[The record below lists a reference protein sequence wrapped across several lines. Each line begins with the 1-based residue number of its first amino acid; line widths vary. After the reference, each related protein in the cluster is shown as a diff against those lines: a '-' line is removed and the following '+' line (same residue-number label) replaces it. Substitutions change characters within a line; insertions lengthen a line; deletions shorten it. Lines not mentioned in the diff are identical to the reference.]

1 MKQKGADATGSS
13 SIMNKDIKYVGNY
26 RILDIIG
33 KGGMAK
39 VFTAI
44 QVPLDR
50 VVVVKEMS
58 KSSGS
63 EYRKRFKN
71 EALITATLEHPN
83 IVSVYDYFS
92 IGQTSYIVMQ
102 YVDGLGLSELIE
114 SEAPLHPVVAAVIC
128 HEMCL
133 AIEYAHKNNVIH
145 RDIKPTNILITKDGK
160 LKVTDFGVA
169 KDETA
174 RDLTSVGTLIG
185 TPCYM
190 SPEQAMGKKL
200 TPQTDIFS
208 LGIVLYELV
217 TGKKPFWGETAEE
230 ITSKIQ
236 RGKYR
241 SPILLDPHHSMGL
254 SRIVNRSMKKN
265 LNRRYE
271 TVTQMI
277 HDLERFAGWK
287 NIARSHSIM
296 AQLVSR
302 VEFRKQTTTVIKKKK
317 TTNKKTKKKQ
327 KKRRGKSS
335 LFFLYFLLI
344 FVVGTF
350 VYVLFRMLFTK

>member
-1 MKQKGADATGSS
+1 MRRKGTAEISYVN
-13 SIMNKDIKYVGNY
+13 IMNSKEIKYVGNY

-50 VVVVKEMS
+50 VVVIKELT
-58 KSSGS
+58 KSSGA

-71 EALITATLEHPN
+71 EAQITAALEHPN

-92 IGQTSYIVMQ
+92 VGQTSYLVMQ
-102 YVDGLGLSELIE
+102 YVDGLGLSEIIE
-114 SEAPLHPVVAAVIC
+114 GEAPLHPIIAATIC
-128 HEMCL
+128 REICL
-133 AIEYAHKNNVIH
+133 AVDHAHKNNIIH
-145 RDIKPTNILITKDGK
+145 RDIKPTNVLISKDGR

-200 TPQTDIFS
+200 TSQTDVFS
-208 LGIVLYELV
+208 IGIVLYEMV
-217 TGKKPFWGETAEE
+217 TAKKPFWGETAEE
-230 ITSKIQ
+230 ITAKIQ
-236 RGKYR
+236 RGKCR
-241 SPILLDPHHSMGL
+241 SPLMLDPHHSFGL
-254 SRIVNRSMKKN
+254 SRIVNRAMKKN

-271 TVTQMI
+271 SVAHMLR
-277 HDLERFAGWK
+277 DLEKFAGWH
-287 NIARSHSIM
+287 NVARSQNIM
-296 AQLVSR
+296 SQLVSK
-302 VEFRKQTTTVIKKKK
+302 VELRKQTTTVIKK
-317 TTNKKTKKKQ
+317 NKKKKERRRHSS
-327 KKRRGKSS
+327 KRS
-335 LFFLYFLLI
+335 LFLLYFLLI
-344 FVVGTF
+344 VVVGTF
-350 VYVLFRMLFTK
+350 VYVLFRMLLTK

>member
-13 SIMNKDIKYVGNY
+13 NIMNKDIKYVGNY

-39 VFTAI
+39 IFTAI

-58 KSSGS
+58 KSSGA

-92 IGQTSYIVMQ
+92 IGQTSYLVMQ
-102 YVDGLGLSELIE
+102 YVDGLSLSDLIE
-114 SEAPLHPVVAAVIC
+114 SEAPLHPVVAAVIG
-128 HEMCL
+128 HEICL

-190 SPEQAMGKKL
+190 SPEQAMGRKL
-200 TPQTDIFS
+200 TTQTDIFS

-230 ITSKIQ
+230 ITAKIQ

-241 SPILLDPHHSMGL
+241 SPLLLDPHHSMGL
-254 SRIVNRSMKKN
+254 SRIVNRAMKKISTGVTRLLHRCYTIWKDSQVGRISRGAVISW
-265 LNRRYE
+265 LNSSAELNFENRQQPSLR
-271 TVTQMI
+271 
-277 HDLERFAGWK
+277 
-287 NIARSHSIM
+287 
-296 AQLVSR
+296 
-302 VEFRKQTTTVIKKKK
+302 
-317 TTNKKTKKKQ
+317 
-327 KKRRGKSS
+327 KRRGRRSRRNAAARVVYS
-335 LFFLYFLLI
+335 FFI
-344 FVVGTF
+344 FF
-350 VYVLFRMLFTK
+350 

>member
-1 MKQKGADATGSS
+1 MAKE
-13 SIMNKDIKYVGNY
+13 IRYVGNY

-50 VVVVKEMS
+50 VVVVKEMTR
-58 KSSGS
+58 SSGA

-71 EALITATLEHPN
+71 EALIMAALEHAN

-92 IGQTSYIVMQ
+92 VGQNSYLVMQ
-102 YVDGLGLSELIE
+102 YIDGLSLSEIIE
-114 SEAPLHPVVAAVIC
+114 SEAPLHPAVAATIC
-128 HEMCL
+128 REICL
-133 AIEYAHKNNVIH
+133 AIEYAHRNNVIH
-145 RDIKPTNILITKDGK
+145 RDIKPTNVLISREGK

-174 RDLTSVGTLIG
+174 RDMTSVGTVIG

-190 SPEQAMGKKL
+190 SPEQAVGKKL
-200 TPQTDIFS
+200 SAQSDLYS

-217 TGKKPFWGETAEE
+217 TGKKPFWGESAEE
-230 ITSKIQ
+230 ITAKIG

-241 SPILLDPHHSMGL
+241 SPMWLDPHHSLGM
-254 SRIVNRSMKKN
+254 SRIINKAMKKN

-271 TVTQMI
+271 SVSSMLR
-277 HDLERFAGWK
+277 DVERFAGWS
-287 NIARSHSIM
+287 NIARSQHIM
-296 AQLVSR
+296 SRLVNKVESR
-302 VEFRKQTTTVIKKKK
+302 RQTTTVIRKNKRKKHKKK
-317 TTNKKTKKKQ
+317 
-327 KKRRGKSS
+327 RGKVSI
-335 LFFLYFLLI
+335 FFLYFLLV
-344 FVVGTF
+344 FVVGAF
-350 VYVLFRMLFTK
+350 VFVLFRVIFTR

>member
-1 MKQKGADATGSS
+1 
-13 SIMNKDIKYVGNY
+13 MNKEIKYVGNY

-33 KGGMAK
+33 KGGMAR
-39 VFTAI
+39 VYTAI

-58 KSSGS
+58 KSSGA

-71 EALITATLEHPN
+71 ESLITAALEHPN
-83 IVSVYDYFS
+83 IVTVYDYFS
-92 IGQTSYIVMQ
+92 IGQTSYLVMQ
-102 YVDGLGLSELIE
+102 YVDGLGLSEIIE
-114 SEAPLHPVVAAVIC
+114 SEAPLHPLVAATIC
-128 HEMCL
+128 REICL
-133 AIEYAHKNNVIH
+133 AVDYAHKNNVIH
-145 RDIKPTNILITKDGK
+145 RDIKPTNVLISKDGK

-200 TPQTDIFS
+200 TAQTDVFS

-230 ITSKIQ
+230 ITAKIQ

-241 SPILLDPHHSMGL
+241 SPLFLDPHHSFGL
-254 SRIVNRSMKKN
+254 SRIVNRAMKKN

-271 TVTQMI
+271 SVAQMI
-277 HDLERFAGWK
+277 HDLERFAGWQ
-287 NIARSHSIM
+287 NIARSHNVM
-296 AQLVSR
+296 GQLVSR
-302 VEFRKQTTTVIKKKK
+302 VELRKQTTTVIRK
-317 TTNKKTKKKQ
+317 NKKKKQ
-327 KKRRGKSS
+327 KKKRGSKST
-335 LFFLYFLLI
+335 LFWLYFLLI

-350 VYVLFRMLFTK
+350 VYVLFQMLLNK

>member
-1 MKQKGADATGSS
+1 MPSTRQKGAGATSCA
-13 SIMNKDIKYVGNY
+13 SIMNSKEIKYVGNY

-58 KSSGS
+58 KSSGA

-71 EALITATLEHPN
+71 EALITAALEHPN
-83 IVSVYDYFS
+83 IVAVYDYFS
-92 IGQTSYIVMQ
+92 IGQTSYLAMQ
-102 YVDGLGLSELIE
+102 YVDGLGLSEIIE
-114 SEAPLHPVVAAVIC
+114 CEAPLHPTVAATIC
-128 HEMCL
+128 REICL
-133 AIEYAHKNNVIH
+133 AVDHAHKHNVIH
-145 RDIKPTNILITKDGK
+145 RDIKPTNVLISKEGK

-200 TPQTDIFS
+200 TAQTDVFS
-208 LGIVLYELV
+208 L
-217 TGKKPFWGETAEE
+217 GKKPFWGETAEE
-230 ITSKIQ
+230 ITAKIQ

-241 SPILLDPHHSMGL
+241 SQLLLDPHHSFGL
-254 SRIVNRSMKKN
+254 SRIANRAMKKN

-271 TVTQMI
+271 TVAQMI
-277 HDLERFAGWK
+277 HDLERFAGWQ
-287 NIARSHSIM
+287 NIARSEQIM
-296 AQLVSR
+296 SQLVSKTELR
-302 VEFRKQTTTVIKKKK
+302 RQTTTVIRKNRNKKKK
-317 TTNKKTKKKQ
+317 
-327 KKRRGKSS
+327 KKRGSKIN

-344 FVVGTF
+344 FVVGAF
-350 VYVLFRMLFTK
+350 VFVLFRMLFTK